1 LTSKE
6 ATLLDYSEEG
16 RALLSQQS
24 SVPLEGFATHTVD
37 ASIAEFMKDAK
48 NEVEKGHF
56 YLLWHL
62 LYVEEVLEDVAEN
75 AIIDGAYD
83 CGIDAYLV
91 DTSEKRIR
99 LFQSKYGEAHSIGA
113 IDKFIKDVERF
124 KKLEQSKIRRD
135 ELQYLWK
142 HLHEKNMKT
151 ELVYVTDNDVD
162 EYESDGVK
170 VVGKEQVY
178 QTLWERIKKPAKG
191 EKSSLRILKCL
202 EHDNALCCIVSAFDY
217 ADFVERNEHYA
228 FESNIRKHIGGKG
241 TINKGITKTLEE
253 CPHNFFEWNNGVTI
267 TVDNFSTIKDGKLD
281 LNGAQIVNGAQTT
294 KSILDRKKKTNNLDA
309 EVQVTIIKTKDEEH
323 QRNITKYRNSQ
334 NAIKGK
340 DYVSLEDYH
349 IAIHSMLQR
358 IGYIKKHQQG
368 SWLNLPSSAKA
379 KFNGDEIYNKYLPD
393 KKEKCR
399 IKGDTAIASM
409 VSYFEQKPNDVY
421 GGIGKYLPKGAK
433 YETVFD
439 DELECDYRYF
449 LFPHLIREYAKN
461 ALGYDRSNTQNR
473 YKKYA
478 QNLFVAVT
486 ARIIHKNILG
496 KDDDFKKDIT
506 ELEKMIQNV
515 GLFTK
520 ILKTTD
526 KVVTKFLEDSKVEDK
541 IEEANTAHNFFSNQ
555 VYGKSMLEVIDSK
568 IRHEQEEIDYIK
580 KTISGI

>member
-16 RALLSQQS
+16 LALLSQLS
-24 SVPLEGFATHTVD
+24 NAPLEGFATHAVD
-37 ASIAEFMKDAK
+37 ASITEFMKDAK
-48 NEVEKGHF
+48 NEVEKGHL

-91 DTSEKRIR
+91 DASEKRIR
-99 LFQSKYGEAHSIGA
+99 LFQSKYGEAHSVGA
-113 IDKFIKDVERF
+113 IDKFINDVERF

-191 EKSSLRILKCL
+191 EKSSLSILKCL

-217 ADFVERNEHYA
+217 ADFVERNEHYV
-228 FESNIRKHIGGKG
+228 FESNIRKHLGGKG
-241 TINKGITKTLEE
+241 SINKGITKTLEE
-253 CPHNFFEWNNGVTI
+253 DPHKFFEWNNGITI
-267 TVDNFSTIKDGKLD
+267 TVDNYSMKNNQLSLG
-281 LNGAQIVNGAQTT
+281 GAQIVNGAQTS

-309 EVQVTIIKTKDEEH
+309 EVLVTIIKTKDEEH

-349 IAIHSMLQR
+349 IAIHSMLER
-358 IGYIKKHQQG
+358 IGYFYEHQQG
-368 SWLNLPSSAKA
+368 SWLNLPSSEKA
-379 KFNGDEIYNKYLPD
+379 KFNGNEIYNKYLSD

-399 IKGDTAIASM
+399 IKDDTAIASM

-496 KDDDFKKDIT
+496 KDDDFKKDIS
-506 ELEKMIQNV
+506 ELEKMIQNI

-580 KTISGI
+580 KIISGI

>member
-1 LTSKE
+1 MASKE

-24 SVPLEGFATHTVD
+24 SAPLEGFATHAVD
-37 ASIAEFMKDAK
+37 TSIAEFMKDAK
-48 NEVEKGHF
+48 NEVEKGYL

-99 LFQSKYGEAHSIGA
+99 LFQSKYGEAHSVGA

-217 ADFVERNEHYA
+217 ANFVERNEHYA
-228 FESNIRKHIGGKG
+228 FESNIRKHLGGKG
-241 TINKGITKTLEE
+241 SINKGITKTLEE
-253 CPHNFFEWNNGVTI
+253 DPHKFFEWNNGITI
-267 TVDNFSTIKDGKLD
+267 TVDNYSMKNNQLSLG
-281 LNGAQIVNGAQTT
+281 GAQIVNGAQTS

-309 EVQVTIIKTKDEEH
+309 EVLVTIIKTKDEEH

-358 IGYIKKHQQG
+358 IGYFYEHQQG
-368 SWLNLPSSAKA
+368 SWLNLPSSVKA
-379 KFNGDEIYNKYLPD
+379 KFSGDEIYNKYLSD

-399 IKGDTAIASM
+399 IKDDTAIASM

-449 LFPHLIREYAKN
+449 LFPYLIREYAKN
-461 ALGYDRSNTQNR
+461 ELGYDRSNSQNR

-486 ARIIHKNILG
+486 ARIIHKNIIG
-496 KDDDFKKDIT
+496 KNDDFKKDIS

-515 GLFTK
+515 GLFRK
-520 ILKTTD
+520 ILKASD
-526 KVVTKFLEDSKVEDK
+526 KVVTKFLEDSKVEEK
-541 IEEANTAHNFFSNQ
+541 IDEANTAHNFFSNQ

-568 IRHEQEEIDYIK
+568 IRQEQEEIDYIK

>member
-1 LTSKE
+1 
-6 ATLLDYSEEG
+6 
-16 RALLSQQS
+16 
-24 SVPLEGFATHTVD
+24 
-37 ASIAEFMKDAK
+37 MKDAK
-48 NEVEKGHF
+48 NEVEKGHL

-62 LYVEEVLEDVAEN
+62 TNVEEVLEDVAEN

-91 DTSEKRIR
+91 DVSEKRIR
-99 LFQSKYGEAHSIGA
+99 LFQSKFGEAHSIGA
-113 IDKFIKDVERF
+113 IDKFVKDVERF

-142 HLHEKNMKT
+142 HLHEKNMKI
-151 ELVYVTDNDVD
+151 ELVYVTDQNIDD
-162 EYESDGVK
+162 YESGEVK
-170 VVGKEQVY
+170 IVGREQIY

-191 EKSSLRILKCL
+191 LKASLRILKCL
-202 EHDNALCCIVSAFDY
+202 EHDNTLCCVVSAFDY
-217 ADFVERNEHYA
+217 ADFVERNEHYV
-228 FESNIRKHIGGKG
+228 FESNIRKHLGGKG
-241 TINKGITKTLEE
+241 SINKGITKTLEE
-253 CPHNFFEWNNGVTI
+253 HPHNFFEWNNGITI
-267 TVDNFSTIKDGKLD
+267 TVDNYSMKNNTINLE
-281 LNGAQIVNGAQTT
+281 GAQIVNGAQTS

-309 EVQVTIIKTKDEEH
+309 EVLVTIIKTKDEEH

-349 IAIHSMLQR
+349 IAIHSMLER
-358 IGYIKKHQQG
+358 IGYFYEHQQG
-368 SWLNLPSSAKA
+368 SWLNLPSSEKA
-379 KFNGDEIYNKYLPD
+379 KFDGNEIYNKYLSD

-399 IKGDTAIASM
+399 IKDDTAIASM

-439 DELECDYRYF
+439 DELESDYRYF

-461 ALGYDRSNTQNR
+461 ELGYDRSNKQNR

-496 KDDDFKKDIT
+496 KDDDFKKDVS
-506 ELEKMIQNV
+506 ELEKMIQNI

-526 KVVTKFLEDSKVEDK
+526 RVVTKFLEDSKVEEK
-541 IEEANTAHNFFSNQ
+541 IDEANTAHNFFSNQ

-568 IRHEQEEIDYIK
+568 IRQEQEEIDYIR